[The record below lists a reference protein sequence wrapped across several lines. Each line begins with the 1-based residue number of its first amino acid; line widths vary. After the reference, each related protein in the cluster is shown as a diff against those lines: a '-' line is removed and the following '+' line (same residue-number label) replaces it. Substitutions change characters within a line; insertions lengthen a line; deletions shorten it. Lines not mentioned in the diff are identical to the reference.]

1 MPNLEDVQ
9 VCENNKD
16 IIEIYFSD
24 NEVDVGN
31 TDVSLILRINRKQ
44 AIELAGWI
52 KDITDKKVK

>member
-1 MPNLEDVQ
+1 